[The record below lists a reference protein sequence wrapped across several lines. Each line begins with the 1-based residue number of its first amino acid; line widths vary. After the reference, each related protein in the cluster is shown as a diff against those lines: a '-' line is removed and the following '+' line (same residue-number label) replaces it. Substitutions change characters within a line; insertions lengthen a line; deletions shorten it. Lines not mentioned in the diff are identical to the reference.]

1 MTGVQ
6 TCAIPICF
14 PVTIRYCK
22 HKLPTAA
29 SAACE
34 LIESGLAA
42 GELPIPKAIGVQPQK
57 DNPKYLE
64 VVDLSWDANKA
75 TVEPKQPT
83 QVKSYFGGFSGET
96 KPKANEWKAGQF
108 DEF

>member
-1 MTGVQ
+1 MK
-6 TCAIPICF
+6 AE
-14 PVTIRYCK
+14 K
-22 HKLPTAA
+22 WWKKWSKNKLPTAA

-42 GELPIPKAIGVQPQK
+42 GELQIPKAIGVQPQK